1 MINRFPAAAAVA
13 LGLLGS
19 SAAWAVTVNVSV
31 QDASGKP
38 AADAVVL
45 LEPVAGKAPV
55 KPGAPVD
62 VKQEKRTF
70 IPRVT
75 VVTVGT
81 PVSFPNFDTV
91 RHHVYS
97 FAPVKFDIKLY
108 VGRPEKPIVFD
119 KPGVAIMGCNIHDL
133 MAAWIVVAETPWYG
147 QSGADGKVKV
157 DNVPPGDYR
166 LRVWHPALPVNTE
179 APVATVKLT
188 GAEYNHSTK
197 LTVSASP

>member
-1 MINRFPAAAAVA
+1 MIKRFCSIPAVA
-13 LGLLGS
+13 LALLG
-19 SAAWAVTVNVSV
+19 AAGCWAGTVNVSV
-31 QDASGKP
+31 QDANGRP

-45 LEPVAGKAPV
+45 LEPVTGKAPV
-55 KPGAPVD
+55 KPGPPVD

-81 PVSFPNFDTV
+81 PVNFPNFDTV

-133 MAAWIVVAETPWYG
+133 MAAWIVVAETPWHG
-147 QSGADGKVKV
+147 QSGADGRIKV

-179 APVATVKLT
+179 APVALVKVT
-188 GAEYNHSTK
+188 AAELNHATK
-197 LTVSASP
+197 LSVSAGP